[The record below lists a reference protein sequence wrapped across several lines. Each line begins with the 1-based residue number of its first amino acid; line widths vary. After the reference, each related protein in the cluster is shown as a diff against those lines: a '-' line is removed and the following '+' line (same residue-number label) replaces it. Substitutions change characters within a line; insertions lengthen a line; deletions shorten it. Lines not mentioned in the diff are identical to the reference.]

1 MVAWS
6 FSSLFVVSF
15 LCRMV
20 LAQKKIPE
28 INQQEFISI
37 MQSGK
42 TSLIYFSQTSPP
54 DVKLFLEQL
63 EKSIDSLEDY
73 GISVAKVNCVMEK
86 IPKYCANEN
95 VLREAHLFRGDVRLR
110 GFPID
115 TLFDVNAIVANV
127 LFVLLF
133 NEVKYVSSISD
144 FQNIENAL
152 KGRID
157 AIFAYVQALGTPEHR
172 AVMETAFVYGSKYQF
187 ILTTESSVLKSLGKE
202 DLNRLSSSLWFCQ
215 CKPVTTRTQP
225 CQKSMI
231 GLPLTTINIHRYL
244 KLVEAPL
251 VVEVAGKPE
260 EITTVHSQLKLPLV
274 YILTQRGTYKLD
286 KAIAEHIAW
295 RLLGNAGVILL
306 SRDHSKVN
314 IPPKV
319 NVGFRTA
326 KQGAPIQYLSLQ
338 DIEEIV
344 DLVQN
349 KLDEKQS
356 RELTETL
363 EEEEVDNLDVQDDQ
377 VAEAVYRDRK
387 KKLHLDSVQTLTE
400 KTFNTALIGTAHTVV
415 LFYLNWEAVS
425 LAFMQSYVEASLQ
438 LKEIPDVL
446 LSRINCG
453 EWTNLCMQQ
462 NVNQFPTIKVYI
474 EGEKP
479 LLYTGILG
487 TEELVKFIMLIPVPL
502 KLASME
508 ETEDFLHGELYKSYT
523 TSYSKVSVLGIFC
536 SNMREEMEAF
546 VEAGKLLRGY
556 VVTGVYIAK
565 DLQLAGKYAVSLP
578 ALILSRVQDK
588 RIDPVLLSNHNIE
601 HIVQRIQQTM
611 LEAFPEITVENLP
624 IYMKLQNPLLMLFLS
639 NDSNSRDKEELADL
653 VKGKNLS
660 NYTAGWL
667 SLKNTPI
674 GKKILKRYLN
684 CVPPLPV
691 LVLVQIDSGQIYR
704 FPSGQH
710 VTSVTVQKWLR
721 KVEAGEVKPST
732 MLSDEGWNPP
742 LPAYNFLDM
751 MDEVSSGF
759 ATQRVPNVLRSKVL
773 QKEKT
778 EVHKH
783 EREIGDEKN
792 EPLKK
797 TEKSQVTKSGTSRGF
812 TDGGKQH
819 KNHSEL

>member
-487 TEELVKFIMLIPVPL
+487 TEELVKFIMLFRIPVPL

-565 DLQLAGKYAVSLP
+565 DLQ
-578 ALILSRVQDK
+578 
-588 RIDPVLLSNHNIE
+588 
-601 HIVQRIQQTM
+601 
-611 LEAFPEITVENLP
+611 
-624 IYMKLQNPLLMLFLS
+624 
-639 NDSNSRDKEELADL
+639 
-653 VKGKNLS
+653 
-660 NYTAGWL
+660 
-667 SLKNTPI
+667 LKNTPI